1 MTASHLDV
9 YEKFNPNLN
18 FISKNFNYFK
28 NMGLGFPICR
38 SGNCWPPFRIA
49 EESMAPTPEGLW
61 KFHWDIFD
69 RLFDNVSD
77 IYYVKNQ

>member
-38 SGNCWPPFRIA
+38 NGVCWPVFRRA
-49 EESMAPTPEGLW
+49 EESIHTAVPGRPW
-61 KFHWDIFD
+61 KTHWDVFAT
-69 RLFDNVSD
+69 LFED
-77 IYYVKNQ
+77 IDIT